1 LIWFASI
8 ISKYRKLNGFTY
20 SGRVMASS
28 FLTRFKIPHVFVLL
42 SAVILVVS
50 ILTYVIPSGR
60 YERTEITVGQL
71 TRTIM
76 IPGTYERIPKN
87 ISLESITLGEEV
99 EGKASPVSLVGL
111 ISAIPRGLE
120 SVADIVFLIFICGG
134 VIAVINRTGTI
145 TAVIQALLRKFKDSG
160 PALTI
165 VLMIAG
171 AIAGSTIGMGEELI
185 PLVPIFLLVSN
196 QLGYDRIFG
205 FVLVF
210 LGADV
215 GFSAA
220 TTNPFT
226 VQIAQG
232 IAEVPLGSG
241 IVFRLIFL
249 SVILAT
255 AIIYVL
261 RYGRRIKRNPSNAM
275 VPFEES
281 GVITCDMTTT
291 KLRPAHIWILI
302 QAVLIFAITLYLMQI
317 RGWWLNEMSGG
328 FLLMGVIAIK
338 ISGLSISE
346 AVKAFIK
353 GMEEMVVAALV
364 VGFARGIQVVLNDG
378 QILDTIIYYAAS
390 LLQNTSSVI
399 AAMGMLVFQS
409 ILNFF
414 IPSGSGQAAVTMPLM
429 APLSDI
435 LGISRQTAVFA
446 FTCGDGFS
454 NSIVPTGGVLMGM
467 LALSKIP
474 YEKWLRFMMP
484 LFLIL
489 MGWSA
494 IFLAIAVAINY

>member
-1 LIWFASI
+1 MASSI
-8 ISKYRKLNGFTY
+8 ISRI
-20 SGRVMASS
+20 R
-28 FLTRFKIPHVFVLL
+28 IPHVFILL
-42 SAVILVVS
+42 SSVILLVS

-60 YERTEITVGQL
+60 YERSEITVGQL

-76 IPGTYERIPKN
+76 VPGTYERIPKH
-87 ISLESITLGEEV
+87 ISLESVILGEEV
-99 EGKASPVSLVGL
+99 EGMATPVSLAGL
-111 ISAIPRGLE
+111 ITAIPRGLE
-120 SVADIVFLIFICGG
+120 AVADIVFLIFICGG
-134 VIAVINRTGTI
+134 VIAIINRTGTI
-145 TAVIQALLRKFKDSG
+145 TAIIQALIRRFRNSG

-165 VLMIAG
+165 VLLIAG

-185 PLVPIFLLVSN
+185 PLVPIFLLVSK
-196 QLGYDRIFG
+196 QLGYDRVFG

-210 LGADV
+210 LGADM

-241 IVFRLIFL
+241 LPFRIIFL
-249 SVILAT
+249 VVIVTT

-261 RYGRRIKRNPSNAM
+261 RYGRRIKRDPSSAI

-281 GVITCDMTTT
+281 RIGSGNVETV
-291 KLRPAHIWILI
+291 KLRSVHIWIIL
-302 QAVLIFAITLYLMQI
+302 QTVVIFAITLYLMQI

-328 FLLMGVIAIK
+328 FLLIGVVAI
-338 ISGLSISE
+338 ILSRLPLSE
-346 AVKAFIK
+346 AVAAFIK

-364 VGFARGIQVVLNDG
+364 VGFARGIQVVLIDG
-378 QILDTIIYYAAS
+378 QILDTVIYFAANV
-390 LLQNTSSVI
+390 LRNTSSIV
-399 AAMGMLVFQS
+399 AAEGMLVFQS

-474 YEKWLRFMMP
+474 YEKWLKFMMP

-494 IFLAIAVAINY
+494 VFLAIAVMINY

>member
-1 LIWFASI
+1 VAPSVQ
-8 ISKYRKLNGFTY
+8 R
-20 SGRVMASS
+20 RVRM
-28 FLTRFKIPHVFVLL
+28 PHVFVLL
-42 SAVILVVS
+42 SGIILLVS
-50 ILTYVIPSGR
+50 ILTYIVPSGS

-71 TRTIM
+71 TRTVM
-76 IPGTYERIPKN
+76 VPGTYQRIPKHVT
-87 ISLESITLGEEV
+87 LEGVILGAEA
-99 EGKASPVSLVGL
+99 EGMASPVSLIGL

-120 SVADIVFLIFICGG
+120 SVADIVFLIFLCGG
-134 VIAVINRTGTI
+134 VISIINSTGAF
-145 TAVIQALLRKFKDSG
+145 TAVIQALLRRFRNSG
-160 PALTI
+160 SGLTI

-171 AIAGSTIGMGEELI
+171 AIGGSTIGMGEELI
-185 PLVPIFLLVSN
+185 PLVPIFLLVSR

-215 GFSAA
+215 GFAAA

-241 IVFRLIFL
+241 LTFRLLFL
-249 SVILAT
+249 TVTLTT
-255 AIIYVL
+255 AILYVL
-261 RYGRRIKRNPSNAM
+261 RYGRRIKSDPSSAL
-275 VPFEES
+275 VPFD
-281 GVITCDMTTT
+281 CDEAERVSLENVR
-291 KLRPAHIWILI
+291 LRKAHVLILI
-302 QAVLIFAITLYLMQI
+302 QSMAIFAGTLYFMQQ

-328 FLLMGVIAIK
+328 FVLMGVLAVM
-338 ISGLSISE
+338 ISRLPVNE
-346 AVKAFIK
+346 AVKAFTK
-353 GMEEMVVAALV
+353 GLEDMVVAALV
-364 VGFARGIQVVLNDG
+364 VGFARGIEVVLSDG
-378 QILDTIIYYAAS
+378 QILDTVIHFAAG
-390 LLQNTSSVI
+390 LLQNTSSVM
-399 AAMGMLVFQS
+399 AAQGMLVFQS
-409 ILNFF
+409 MLNFL

-474 YEKWLRFMMP
+474 YRKWLQFMVP

-494 IFLAIAVAINY
+494 VFIAIAVVTGY

>member
-1 LIWFASI
+1 MQLYIHL
-8 ISKYRKLNGFTY
+8 RRG
-20 SGRVMASS
+20 MASS
-28 FLTRFKIPHVFVLL
+28 IFSRIKIPHVFILL
-42 SAVILVVS
+42 SSVILVVS

-76 IPGTYERIPKN
+76 VPGTYERIPKH
-87 ISLESITLGEEV
+87 ISLESVILGEEV
-99 EGKASPVSLVGL
+99 EGMATPVSLIGL

-120 SVADIVFLIFICGG
+120 AVADIVFLIFICGG
-134 VIAVINRTGTI
+134 VIAIINRTGTI
-145 TAVIQALLRKFKDSG
+145 TAIIHALIKRFKNSG
-160 PALTI
+160 PTLTI

-171 AIAGSTIGMGEELI
+171 AIGGSTIGMGEELI
-185 PLVPIFLLVSN
+185 PLVPIFLLVSQ

-210 LGADV
+210 LGADM

-241 IVFRLIFL
+241 LTFRIIFL
-249 SVILAT
+249 AVIVTT

-261 RYGRRIKRNPSNAM
+261 RYGHRIRSNPSNAI
-275 VPFEES
+275 VPFEDS
-281 GVITCDMTTT
+281 RISTADIDSV
-291 KLRPAHIWILI
+291 KLRAVHIWILLL
-302 QAVLIFAITLYLMQI
+302 AVVIFAVTLYLMQI
-317 RGWWLNEMSGG
+317 RGWWLNEMTGG
-328 FLLMGVIAIK
+328 FLLIGAVAI
-338 ISGLSISE
+338 ILSRLPLSE

-364 VGFARGIQVVLNDG
+364 VGFARGIQVVLIDG
-378 QILDTIIYYAAS
+378 QILDTVIYFAANV
-390 LLQNTSSVI
+390 LRNTSSIV
-399 AAMGMLVFQS
+399 AAEGMLIFQS

-474 YEKWLRFMMP
+474 YEKWLKFMMP

-489 MGWSA
+489 MAWSA
-494 IFLAIAVAINY
+494 VFLAIAVIINY